1 MQMRKLVVVGCAAL
15 ALCATLTADAEDRA
29 LYNAEHLL
37 AYWPLNS
44 ASKVGEEGDDAYYA
58 DASGNNRQL
67 VVNGSHVSFVPDP
80 TACDGEYAHMDGNGS
95 YLKSKD
101 KLPLS
106 SCAGLTFFFRIQ
118 GARPADPTKTSW
130 SIFETTEE
138 YNLHSG
144 ALCVSTALKNG
155 KWHLKVS
162 EKCSSGWVL
171 CWTAAPLPET
181 GWQNVAIVFSKQR
194 TPDCCAVY
202 FDGVR
207 QDLEIYKDEKGAFY
221 DKTMAGQSYYNDF
234 LYIGGRAGAGTTVG
248 NLDEFGI
255 YDYAMGADE
264 VVRMTADITG
274 KGGSLQVMSA
284 GGVHGAAQPVIG
296 SHAGYAEGEAVSF
309 SWEDAEVS
317 VRGWT
322 LFDSTDGQ
330 WNAVKRGYGRCGT
343 FTHTGGMMRL
353 RWETDDAACRWTFAD
368 GTGRNAGIRGA
379 DCDLD
384 ISGNASAAGGYLAVP
399 SEAAAFAGTKT
410 TLDLSTASG
419 VSSSFWIRS
428 PIRRAAG
435 VMIELSA
442 NYNLSE
448 NQKGTVICMS
458 YSSETHGYTVG
469 ATGGGLKGYSVVN
482 YNPAEVDDV
491 MSDGD
496 WHHLAFVFRK
506 DRWPNIDFYI
516 DGVRMAVTGDG
527 ATGHDTDLTGCR
539 FAYDQKLWLCHRGTE
554 NSMKADL
561 DNVTIHSRALTA
573 ADVATAYLAEC
584 EEMGKTAVVPDGFS
598 TLVVTAKKAVPQ
610 EDLPIPGFGKTC
622 ICTEGETLS
631 FDFTRGPYTVEG
643 SAGKYRL
650 TGWTLYRLVE
660 GEWTVFRSGKNP
672 LVEFV
677 HPGGQVKLELNFS
690 SPGMMLMVF

>member
-58 DASGNNRQL
+58 DASGKNRQL

-106 SCAGLTFFFRIQ
+106 SCTGLTFFFRIQ
-118 GARPADPTKTSW
+118 GARPADPTKTSCG
-130 SIFETTEE
+130 IFEMTEE
-138 YNLHSG
+138 YNLHNG
-144 ALCVSTALKNG
+144 ALTVGTTLQNG
-155 KWHLKVS
+155 KWHLSVAERS
-162 EKCSSGWVL
+162 SSGWAL
-171 CWTAAPLPET
+171 CWTVAPLPET
-181 GWQNVAIVFSKQR
+181 GWQNVVIVFSKQ
-194 TPDCCAVY
+194 TAPECFAVY

-207 QDLEIYKDEKGAFY
+207 QELTVRPASSGYH
-221 DKTMAGQSYYNDF
+221 DKTMATQAYYNDI
-234 LYIGGRAGAGTTVG
+234 LYIGGRAGAGSVIE
-248 NLDEFGI
+248 NLDEFGV
-255 YDYAMGADE
+255 YNYAMNADE
-264 VVRMTADITG
+264 VVRLTADITG

-353 RWETDDAACRWTFAD
+353 RWETDDAACRWTFDD

-399 SEAAAFAGTKT
+399 SEAAAFAGTKSR
-410 TLDLSTASG
+410 LDLSTASG
-419 VSSSFWIRS
+419 VAASFWIRS

-435 VMIELSA
+435 TMIELSA
-442 NYNLSE
+442 NPNLPE
-448 NQKGTVICMS
+448 NQKGTVISMG
-458 YSSETHGYTVG
+458 YSSETHGYSAF
-469 ATGGGLKGYSVVN
+469 ATGDGLKGYSVVN

-491 MSDGD
+491 MTDGD
-496 WHHLAFVFRK
+496 WHHLSFVFRK
-506 DRWPNIDFYI
+506 AQWPNIDLYI
-516 DGVRMAVTGDG
+516 DGVKMAVTSDG
-527 ATGHDTDLTGCR
+527 AAGHDLALTGRR
-539 FAYDQKLWLCHRGTE
+539 FSYDQKMWLCHRGTE
-554 NSMKADL
+554 NTMKADL

-584 EEMGKTAVVPDGFS
+584 EEMGKAAVVPEGFS

-610 EDLPIPGFGKTC
+610 GELPIPGWGRTS

-643 SAGKYRL
+643 SAGKYSL
-650 TGWTLYRLVE
+650 TGWTLYRRVE
-660 GEWTVFRSGKNP
+660 GEWTVFQSGKNP

-677 HPGGQVKLELNFS
+677 HPGGQVKLELKFS
-690 SPGMMLMVF
+690 SPGLMLMVF